1 MMHFPRRWFED
12 RSTPKKPRTEDNP
25 ALDFPQPAIWA
36 KWTLIVMLSGMAGTI
51 AWSVF
56 ARIDS
61 VVTARGKLE
70 PFSGSQ
76 SVQAQTGGVITTVQV
91 SPGTTVKAG
100 QTLMTLNNAQ
110 LDTTQLFNQLTALI
124 KQREPIARE
133 VSVLRAVRQGQW
145 IPERQT
151 RGLAPELVS
160 KIQSQRLF
168 TAQLSLNPAGLDADQ
183 QARYRSFVAQ
193 LSNQDTIKQLEVATL
208 QAQATG
214 NQAQSQ
220 ETAARLRVEQQLLA
234 KLGGLAKE
242 GGISQRDYLR
252 QVESTNQIGSQLN
265 QSVATQQQLQL
276 SQLQAQVNSNKNAAD
291 LIRGAEEQLA
301 AVNQKLDD
309 IIQSDQQKL
318 TDIDAQVAQI
328 QAKLKPQNIVSPV
341 AGRVFQLATQVAGT
355 VAQPGQVLA
364 QVTPDESVIVQAQ
377 VSSTDLANL
386 SVGMPVDVKLDAYP
400 YTEFGAIRGSIR
412 RVGSEAVPIDR
423 NQQNGQT
430 VFPIEVLLDRPF
442 LQHGDKQLPLAPGM
456 TASLSIKSKIGSRA
470 PISYVLDP
478 IFKALGSAE
487 SVR

>member
-1 MMHFPRRWFED
+1 MMQPPHLRL
-12 RSTPKKPRTEDNP
+12 KKSQTEDNP
-25 ALDFPQPAIWA
+25 GLDFPQPATWA
-36 KWTLIVMLSGMAGTI
+36 KWTLMVMLGGMAATI
-51 AWSVF
+51 AWSAL

-61 VVTARGKLE
+61 VVTAQGKLE

-76 SVQAQTGGVITTVQV
+76 SVQAQTGGVITTVQT
-91 SPGTTVKAG
+91 SLGATVKAG
-100 QTLMTLNNAQ
+100 QTLMTVNNAQ
-110 LDTTQLFNQLTALI
+110 LDTAQLFNQLSALL

-133 VSVLRAVRQGQW
+133 ISVLRAVRQGSW
-145 IPERQT
+145 ISEAQT
-151 RGLAPELVS
+151 RNLAPELVG
-160 KIQSQRLF
+160 KIQAQRLF
-168 TAQLSLNPAGLDADQ
+168 TAQLSLNPAGLNPDQ

-193 LSNQDTIKQLEVATL
+193 LSNQDSIKQLEVATL
-208 QAQATG
+208 QAQASG
-214 NQAQSQ
+214 NQAQSS
-220 ETAARLRVEQQLLA
+220 EAASRLRIEQQLLA

-242 GGISQRDYLR
+242 GGVSQRDYLR
-252 QVESTNQIGSQLN
+252 QVEATNQIGSQLN
-265 QSVATQQQLQL
+265 QSLAAQQQLQL
-276 SQLQAQVNSNKNAAD
+276 SQLQAQVNSSKNAGD

-309 IIQSDQQKL
+309 IIESDQQKL
-318 TDIDAQVAQI
+318 TEIDAQVTQI
-328 QAKLKPQNIVSPV
+328 QAKLKPQKIVSPV

-377 VSSTDLANL
+377 VSSADLASL
-386 SVGMPVDVKLDAYP
+386 SVGMPVEVRLDAYP
-400 YTEFGAIRGSIR
+400 YTQFGAIHGSIR

-423 NQQNGQT
+423 NNQNGQT